1 MAVICPTPTLPTPSL
16 PTARLPQPRTGR
28 LRVLLATAALLVMSA
43 PALAIEAFTAD
54 YQASY
59 MGMQATG
66 KMTLAPEAGDRWR
79 YTLAISNSLANL
91 RQSTVFE
98 DHKGQ
103 WRPVSSE
110 DSSQVLVK
118 RSAKS
123 AAYDWNK
130 GVATWGGDV
139 KADRSGPIKLKAGD
153 MDALLINLALV
164 RDLEAGKPLNYRLVD
179 DGRVKQLNYKVAGK
193 EQISIGGEQREA
205 TKVVN
210 TDGDKQTI
218 AWLVDGMPIPAR
230 ILQRKGGK
238 DAIDLQVKSVR

>member
-1 MAVICPTPTLPTPSL
+1 MTFAPTITRS
-16 PTARLPQPRTGR
+16 AGR
-28 LRVLLATAALLVMSA
+28 LRVLLVAAALLVTSA

-118 RSAKS
+118 RSAKN

-153 MDALLINLALV
+153 MDALLINLAV
-164 RDLEAGKPLNYRLVD
+164 IRDAAPGQTLHYRFVD
-179 DGRVKQLNYKVAGK
+179 DGRMREHTYVVADELESITVAGITYNAMK
-193 EQISIGGEQREA
+193 ATRSKDNEDTVIWVVKNVPSPIRMLKRES
-205 TKVVN
+205 
-210 TDGDKQTI
+210 
-218 AWLVDGMPIPAR
+218 
-230 ILQRKGGK
+230 GK
-238 DAIDLQVKSVR
+238 DVYALRLVEYKGVD